1 MYITIGIDPIRRE
14 PLIFIL
20 PRRAEHLFTS
30 RSATMPM
37 FTVMSQGI
45 TMAAKHFNAQA
56 GKVSHARICSK
67 IIKLQGANRMNLKG
81 HSRRAFYPALMLA
94 QSRDSTAA
102 FQPIRRA
109 IHQNAGARTAGKISG
124 GHNMYNYVNNM
135 YICCIKWVKKRHCT
149 AKINIYK
156 SSKMLEFARQSM
168 L

>member
-1 MYITIGIDPIRRE
+1 ME
-14 PLIFIL
+14 KNKSK
-20 PRRAEHLFTS
+20 EHFLVVYNNDFDES
-30 RSATMPM
+30 RQNHLNAMDAYVYVTMKLM
-37 FTVMSQGI
+37 AGNVYANNTVY
-45 TMAAKHFNAQA
+45 A
-56 GKVSHARICSK
+56 
-67 IIKLQGANRMNLKG
+67 
-81 HSRRAFYPALMLA
+81 
-94 QSRDSTAA
+94 TAA